1 MRKISVVNGA
11 KRRHL
16 VLIEGKNN
24 KKCTIG
30 MGAES
35 GRCCTRAAEGK
46 ARQALSIVAWPQL
59 LALTDGKILACMPR
73 GMRDRRRHDDLI
85 KMLT

>member
-1 MRKISVVNGA
+1 MRRISVVNGA
-11 KRRHL
+11 KRRGL
-16 VLIEGKNN
+16 VLLEGRNN
-24 KKCTIG
+24 RKCTIG

-35 GRCCTRAAEGK
+35 VRCCTRAAEGK
-46 ARQALSIVAWPQL
+46 ARQELSIGPWPQL